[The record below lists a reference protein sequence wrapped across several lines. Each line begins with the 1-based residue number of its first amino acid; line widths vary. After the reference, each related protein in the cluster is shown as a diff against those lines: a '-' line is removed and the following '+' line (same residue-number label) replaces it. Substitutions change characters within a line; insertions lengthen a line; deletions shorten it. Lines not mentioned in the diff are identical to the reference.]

1 MILFALLVAHRVNSN
16 CYKAQRCIYTK
27 VAFTC
32 VMDYTSLTGN
42 FETEDFTMKIAVT
55 YDNGNIFQHFG
66 KTETFKVYEVEDNKV
81 VSSEVI
87 GSNGE
92 GHGALAGL
100 LAGQNVDVLIC
111 GGIGGGAQTALAE
124 AGVELCSGAQ
134 GDADQAVE
142 AYLKGEL
149 VSRGATCDH
158 HHHHEEGH
166 SCGDHEEGHSC
177 GSSCGGGC
185 GSHTTME
192 GKNVGKKCRTHY
204 KGTFND
210 GTQFDSSYDRGEPLE
225 FVCGAGQMIKG
236 FDAAVADMEVGQ
248 VVDIHLM
255 PEEAY
260 GMPNPE
266 AIFTVEI
273 AELPGS
279 EDLEVGQQVYLSNQ
293 YGQPFPV
300 KVTAKK
306 ETTITFDANHE
317 MAGKELNF
325 KIELLDV
332 E

>member
-1 MILFALLVAHRVNSN
+1 
-16 CYKAQRCIYTK
+16 
-27 VAFTC
+27 
-32 VMDYTSLTGN
+32 
-42 FETEDFTMKIAVT
+42 MKIAVT
-55 YDNGNIFQHFG
+55 YDNGNVFQHFG
-66 KTETFKVYEVEDNKV
+66 KTENFKVYEVEDDKV

-87 GSNGE
+87 GSNGT

-100 LAGQNVDVLIC
+100 LAEQGINVRIC
-111 GGIGGGAQTALAE
+111 GGIGEGAQTALTE
-124 AGVELCSGAQ
+124 AGIEMVAGAQ
-134 GDADQAVE
+134 GNTDVVVE

-149 VSRGATCDH
+149 VSTGANCD

-166 SCGDHEEGHSC
+166 SCGSHEEGHSC
-177 GSSCGGGC
+177 GGSCGGC
-185 GSHTTME
+185 GGHKSDIT
-192 GKNVGKKCRTHY
+192 GPNVGKTCRTHY

-300 KVTAKK
+300 KVTAKE

-325 KIELLDV
+325 KIELVSV